1 VTPHAPRRLLVATA
15 ALVVAASLV
24 LAFGHGSDAARQ
36 ERQRTLQHSVGGLGA
51 GPSLDLRRGAAAF
64 DPRVGTRAL
73 GGAPIVA
80 PGAPPP

>member
-1 VTPHAPRRLLVATA
+1 MTPQAPRRLLVATA
-15 ALVVAASLV
+15 ALLVAASLV
-24 LAFGHGSDAARQ
+24 LAFGNGSDPVRD

-51 GPSLDLRRGAAAF
+51 GPSLDLRRGAGSF

-73 GGAPIVA
+73 GGAPIAA